1 MYVNESLCCTA
12 ETNNTVNQ
20 LYFNKKFFLKR
31 MKLEKWWSKELQI
44 PPPQKNKEKR
54 HKLSESTFLWN
65 PQKLA
70 ATQMMLIPTPFPT
83 HPHPQTDSW

>member
-1 MYVNESLCCTA
+1 
-12 ETNNTVNQ
+12 
-20 LYFNKKFFLKR
+20 